1 MVFVVLPLYFLVSEN
16 VLLNSLMIVSSPSTD
31 LLFV

>member
-1 MVFVVLPLYFLVSEN
+1 MVFVVLPLYLRVFEYVF
-16 VLLNSLMIVSSPSTD
+16 LNSFILISLPSTD